1 MHGCGVITT
10 VEYRYRYR
18 YPPRRPRERHPVGS
32 AGCAAFGG
40 ALPNL
45 DAREP
50 GQQMVSWQRQLRYL
64 CKVARRL
71 KTSCC
76 ACCGCHLTTDLTV
89 SAQVAVRAG
98 SRE

>member
-1 MHGCGVITT
+1 
-10 VEYRYRYR
+10 
-18 YPPRRPRERHPVGS
+18 
-32 AGCAAFGG
+32 
-40 ALPNL
+40 
-45 DAREP
+45 
-50 GQQMVSWQRQLRYL
+50 MVSWQRQLRYL